1 MPTKQA
7 HRETLEGFLSRRGLR
22 RTRQRDA
29 IAEIFLATG
38 EHLTSEELHQLVAAR
53 HPAIGLATVYRTLKL
68 FVEAGIASER
78 TFRDGVS
85 RYEVRQPHH
94 DHMICTSCDEIVEF
108 ENEQIERLQEQ
119 VAVGLGFTLT
129 AHKLELY
136 GLCPACRK
144 GSS

>member
-7 HRETLEGFLSRRGLR
+7 HRETLDAFLQRRGLR
-22 RTRQRDA
+22 RTKQRDA
-29 IAEIFLATG
+29 IAELFLATE
-38 EHLTSEELHQLVAAR
+38 EHLTCEELHQHVAAR
-53 HPAIGLATVYRTLKL
+53 HPNIGLATVYRTLKV

-94 DHMICTSCDEIVEF
+94 DHLICTSCDTIVEF
-108 ENEQIERLQEQ
+108 ENDEIERLQEQ
-119 VAVGLGFTLT
+119 VAERLGFALT

-136 GLCPACRK
+136 GLCPKCRK
-144 GSS
+144 GRD

>member
-1 MPTKQA
+1 VLDNQA

-22 RTRQRDA
+22 RTKQRDA
-29 IAEIFLATG
+29 IAEVFLATDD
-38 EHLTSEELHQLVAAR
+38 HLTSEELHHAAA

-94 DHMICTSCDEIVEF
+94 DHIICTGCDEIVEF
-108 ENEQIERLQEQ
+108 ENEEIERLQEQ
-119 VAVGLGFTLT
+119 VAASLGFTLT
-129 AHKLELY
+129 AHKLDLY
-136 GLCPACRK
+136 GLCPTCRK
-144 GSS
+144 ASR